1 MKLSRKRKF
10 RADAIAVFSLLVFFP
25 VAGWSAPGD
34 LDTGFG
40 NDSIV
45 ITDLPANSS
54 TEMAEAVA
62 LQPDRTILTP
72 GDSIFASTT
81 MFGISEALAA
91 TEPVESSSA
100 MPDQEIVELLQ
111 AGGMDWGAVRHGV
124 EGSTVVRGPETDE
137 LIQAG
142 GENWREIRNGLI
154 SKYGWWWLALI
165 LFALATFYMVAGQVR
180 LEQRTGIMV
189 PRWTLFERS
198 LHWFVGP
205 LFIVLAVT
213 GISLLWGRGVLIP
226 LLGKE
231 TFSAYAVVAKF
242 LHNYLALPFIA
253 GLMVMLIIWLRQS
266 LFVKADLDW
275 FMKFGGYF
283 GGPHV
288 PAGKVNA
295 GEKMWYWSLFVA
307 GIALCITGFYMLF
320 PNFGWE
326 RETMQLSNMVHS
338 VSGIY
343 LIGFTFLHIYLGTIG
358 NEGALEGMIN
368 GEVDESWARQ
378 HHDIWFDETRKPQ
391 S

>member
-1 MKLSRKRKF
+1 MKFSDKISNARKVSYRWQ
-10 RADAIAVFSLLVFFP
+10 RVMLWSLLAPGLVGLVLP
-25 VAGWSAPGD
+25 IVAGIY
-34 LDTGFG
+34 T
-40 NDSIV
+40 
-45 ITDLPANSS
+45 
-54 TEMAEAVA
+54 
-62 LQPDRTILTP
+62 
-72 GDSIFASTT
+72 STT
-81 MFGISEALAA
+81 LYGINEVQAA
-91 TEPVESSSA
+91 AEQVEGSTA
-100 MPDQEIVELLQ
+100 KRDQEIVDLIQ
-111 AGGMDWGAVRHGV
+111 AGGLDWGTVRHGV
-124 EGSTVVRGPETDE
+124 EGSTVVSGPETNE

-142 GENWREIRNGLI
+142 GQNWREVRNELI

-189 PRWTLFERS
+189 ARWTLFERS
-198 LHWFVGP
+198 LHWFVGV
-205 LFIVLAVT
+205 LFIVLTVT

-253 GLMVMLIIWLRQS
+253 GLLVMLIIWLRQS
-266 LFVKADLDW
+266 LFVKADLNW
-275 FMKFGGYF
+275 LMRLGGYF

-295 GEKMWYWSLFVA
+295 GEKLWYWSLFVA

-326 RETMQLSNMVHS
+326 RETIQLSNMVHS

-343 LIGFTFLHIYLGTIG
+343 LIGFAFLHIYLGTIG
-358 NEGALEGMIN
+358 NEGALEGMIS

-378 HHDIWFDETRKPQ
+378 HHDIWFDETRKPR